1 MNELYWKNR
10 EGMKLYAAEWPVAA
24 PRAVIALVHGQS
36 EHIGRYRHVA
46 AWYNRQG
53 IAFIGYDQQGY
64 GRSEGKKGHAHSLD
78 ALLDD
83 IGQLLEETSMRYPG
97 VPLFLYGHS
106 MGGHLALNYT
116 LRRNPEL
123 AGVIATGPWIRLAFP
138 APALKILA
146 AKALKNIAPAL
157 ALPTDLAV
165 EFLSRDEAVV
175 RAYQNDP
182 LVHGLLSVSAGLDL
196 LEGAGWLDGFAG
208 DFSVP
213 VLLMHG
219 EADRIT
225 SPAATRSFSERVG
238 GDVTHREWRG
248 LYHEIHNEKER
259 EEVFEF
265 TLQWIDKILRDR
277 QK

>member
-1 MNELYWKNR
+1 MNELYWENR
-10 EGMKLYAAEWPVAA
+10 EGMKLYAAEWPVAS
-24 PRAVIALVHGQS
+24 PKAVIAFVHGQS
-36 EHIGRYRHVA
+36 EHIGRYGHVA
-46 AWYNRQG
+46 AWYNRQE

-64 GRSEGKKGHAHSLD
+64 GRSEGKKGHARSLGV
-78 ALLDD
+78 LLDD
-83 IGQLLEETSMRYPG
+83 IGELLEEAKARYPG

-106 MGGHLALNYT
+106 MGGQLVLNYT
-116 LRRNPEL
+116 LRRNPGL

-138 APALKILA
+138 APAFKILA
-146 AKALKNIAPAL
+146 ARVLKKITPAL

-182 LVHGLLSVSAGLDL
+182 LVHGLLSVAAGLDL
-196 LEGAGWLDGFAG
+196 LEGAGWLDRFAG
-208 DFSVP
+208 NFAVP
-213 VLLMHG
+213 ALLMHG

-238 GDVTHREWRG
+238 GDVTHRQWPG
-248 LYHEIHNEKER
+248 LYHEIHNERER

-265 TLQWIDKILRDR
+265 TLQWMDKILKNRE
-277 QK
+277 K